1 MLQACENEKLTFI
14 LLASFVGAV
23 IIMYIIEKIKN
34 K

>member
-14 LLASFVGAV
+14 LLASFVGTV
-23 IIMYIIEKIKN
+23 IVMYIIEKIKS

>member
-14 LLASFVGAV
+14 LLASFVGTV
-23 IIMYIIEKIKN
+23 IVMYIIEKIKN